1 MAILITLLEFL
12 GRHATRFMFA
22 SVLLALALP
31 ELAEFA
37 RPWLVPGLIIPLVIA
52 LMRLDMGAA
61 VRYGRRIGL
70 VTLLTAWFLLACPVV
85 MALATAPLGLDD
97 GVRAGLV
104 LMAAAPPLVSAPA
117 LAFILGLDAALA
129 VVVVVITTLLVPIS
143 LPPLALG
150 LLGLEVN
157 LPIETLMG
165 RLGLLV
171 GVPFALALLLR
182 RVIPQA
188 WIIRNGTRFDG
199 VSVLSLMGFAL
210 GIMAGVTEVI
220 AARPLFALGTVVAAF
235 AANLILQGL
244 GALVTLWMGRQP
256 ALTVGLATGNRN
268 MGLVLV
274 ALADRGDPAILF
286 FFAMA
291 QFPMYMLPALLAPLY
306 RALTSAKADAAG
318 PKAAGLK
325 AEGRD

>member
-1 MAILITLLEFL
+1 MSAIILLPLEFL
-12 GRHATRFMFA
+12 GRHATRFLFA
-22 SVLLALALP
+22 SVLVALALP
-31 ELAEFA
+31 GLAELA
-37 RPWLVPGLIIPLVIA
+37 RPFLVPGLIIPLVIA
-52 LMRLDMGAA
+52 LMRLDIGAA
-61 VRYGRRIGL
+61 LGYGRRVGL
-70 VTLLTAWFLLACPVV
+70 IALLTAWFLVISPVV
-85 MALATAPLGLDD
+85 MAVATAPMGLPD
-97 GVRAGLV
+97 GLRAGLV

-117 LAFILGLDAALA
+117 LAFILALDAALA
-129 VVVVVITTLLVPIS
+129 AVVVVVTTLLVPVS

-157 LPIETLMG
+157 LPIETLMA

-171 GVPFALALLLR
+171 GGPFALALLLR
-182 RVIPQA
+182 RLIPQA
-188 WIIRNGTRFDG
+188 WIQKNGKRFDG
-199 VSVLSLMGFAL
+199 ISVLSLMGFAL

-220 AARPLFALGTVVAAF
+220 RERPYFALGTVIAAF
-235 AANLILQGL
+235 AANLILQAV
-244 GALVTLWMGRQP
+244 GAVAALWLGRQP

-306 RALTSAKADAAG
+306 RRINARAG
-318 PKAAGLK
+318 A
-325 AEGRD
+325 